1 MGVLNLPL
9 HLILQW
15 VVFKRALPTLWDGVC
30 VMVNFVFGL
39 SFHRV
44 SQDFTLRLT

>member
-15 VVFKRALPTLWDGVC
+15 VVLERALPTFWEGVR
-30 VMVNFVFGL
+30 VMVNFVFGP

-44 SQDFTLRLT
+44 SQDFTLCLT